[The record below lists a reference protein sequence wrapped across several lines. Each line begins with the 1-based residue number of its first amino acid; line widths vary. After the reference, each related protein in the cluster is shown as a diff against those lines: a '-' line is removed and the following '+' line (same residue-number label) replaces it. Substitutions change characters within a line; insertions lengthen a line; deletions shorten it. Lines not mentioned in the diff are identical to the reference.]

1 MLKYAEYTR
10 HSLTEPILNVIVY
23 KKVEDGKIIGAFR
36 FLYYKNNIIIL
47 YEDDSY
53 KGADLIEVS
62 DASLNKLI
70 ESIRRFYD
78 EENDDMSLIGEKAL
92 LDEVVRKIYPDEEE

>member
-36 FLYYKNNIIIL
+36 FLYYKNNIIVL

-53 KGADLIEVS
+53 KGADLIEVNE
-62 DASLNKLI
+62 ASINKLV
-70 ESIRRFYD
+70 ENIRRFYD

-92 LDEVVRKIYPDEEE
+92 LDEVVRKIYSDEEK